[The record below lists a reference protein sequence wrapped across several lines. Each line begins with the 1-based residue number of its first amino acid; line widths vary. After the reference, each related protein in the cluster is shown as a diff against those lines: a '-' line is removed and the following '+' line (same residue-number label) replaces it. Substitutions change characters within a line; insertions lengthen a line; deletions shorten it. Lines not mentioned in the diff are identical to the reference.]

1 MSLDVKSQETGS
13 HQTGRHPSSSCFFSP
28 RSTSSESR
36 YDRRETESVS
46 AGNCAQ
52 GALRHHRR
60 KVDSV
65 GEQLLRPRVRRTR
78 CVKWVNYEGARLQQ
92 ERELTRKRLWESST
106 ALLLL
111 LLRDLCAFTRFVFF
125 FSTFYW
131 ESKLYPPGNFSDSSW
146 CFKSLHPPSVLS
158 NVPLSVAE
166 RFFFLLFLP

>member
-1 MSLDVKSQETGS
+1 MSLDVKETGS
-13 HQTGRHPSSSCFFSP
+13 HQTGRHPSSSCFFSL

-52 GALRHHRR
+52 GALRRHRR

-92 ERELTRKRLWESST
+92 ERELTRKRLWESSA

-125 FSTFYW
+125 FF
-131 ESKLYPPGNFSDSSW
+131 
-146 CFKSLHPPSVLS
+146 H
-158 NVPLSVAE
+158 
-166 RFFFLLFLP
+166 FLLGIKVVSTGKLQRFVLVF